1 MNSLTQM
8 IEMIIASPMLAIALV
23 GLFGLLVGSFLNVV
37 IHRVPLMM
45 EQEFK
50 RECEE
55 YQSVEN
61 PEETTPLTLSKPA
74 SHCPNCQS
82 KIRWYQNVPVVSWLY
97 LRGKCANCAN
107 PISFRYPLVEI
118 ISAVLSVAAYLHF
131 GPTLQFL
138 ASLGLLYSLIS
149 LTGIDYDHQ
158 LLPDR
163 ITLPLCGAGLLLSAY
178 FGWVT
183 PTQSIY
189 GAIGGFVS
197 LWLVY
202 KLFLLITGKHG
213 MGYGDFKLLAALGAW
228 LGVSQLP
235 LIILLGSLIGSVIGV
250 VMIRLNGAS
259 KPFAFGP
266 SLAIGGIISLFF
278 GQSIMQWYLGMY

>member
-1 MNSLTQM
+1 MNSVIQTIDLIVATP
-8 IEMIIASPMLAIALV
+8 ALAVTLV
-23 GLFGLLVGSFLNVV
+23 ALFGLLIGSFLNVV

-45 EQEFK
+45 EQEFR

-55 YQSVEN
+55 YQSIEN
-61 PEETTPLTLSKPA
+61 PTSTAPLTLSKPA
-74 SHCPNCQS
+74 SHCPKCNS
-82 KIRWYQNVPVVSWLY
+82 KIRWYQNVPVISWLY

-118 ISAVLSVAAYLHF
+118 ISAGLSVAAYLHF

-163 ITLPLCGAGLLLSAY
+163 ITLPLCGAGLLLSAW

-183 PTQSIY
+183 PVQSIY
-189 GAIGGFVS
+189 GAIGGFAS

>member
-1 MNSLTQM
+1 VNSLTQM

-61 PEETTPLTLSKPA
+61 PEESAPLTLSKPA
-74 SHCPNCQS
+74 SHCPKCQS